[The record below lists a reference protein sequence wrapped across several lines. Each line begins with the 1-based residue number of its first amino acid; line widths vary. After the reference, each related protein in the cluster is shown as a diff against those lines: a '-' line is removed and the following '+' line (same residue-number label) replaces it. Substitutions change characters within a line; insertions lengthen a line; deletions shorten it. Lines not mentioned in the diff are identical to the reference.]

1 MRGWLIYNG
10 SLEVKKVNIL
20 VNKLKQEAD
29 RLGFD
34 LSLVK
39 TTDILPYYDE
49 NCRPKIALLS
59 DQPKCDYII
68 FWDKDVLLAKHL
80 GIMGHAVFNS
90 SDAIAKCDDKLLMH
104 QALTNSGIP
113 TPNTMIGPFAFFKNE
128 LDLNHYKGVVDLL
141 GEDFIIKEACGSF
154 GMQVYMINSFEQYI
168 SKINELGNKR
178 FLMQENIKSSRGR
191 DLRINI
197 IGDKIIGAMER
208 INTTDFRANIT
219 LGGSGRPVEINEKQR
234 EIALKAHKCLGLDFS
249 GVDLLYDENE
259 DPILCEVNSNV
270 NYISYEDVSGLN
282 ISKLL
287 LEYIEGSLQK

>member
-10 SLEVKKVNIL
+10 SQEIKKINIL

-29 RLGFD
+29 ESGYD

-49 NCRPKIALLS
+49 SCTAKLTLLR
-59 DQPKCDYII
+59 DQPECDYVI

-80 GIMGHAVFNS
+80 ETMGYAVFNS
-90 SDAIAKCDDKLLMH
+90 SDLIAKCDDKLLMH
-104 QALTNSGIP
+104 QALTNSGIRIP
-113 TPNTMIGPFAFFKNE
+113 KTLIGPFAFIKNQV
-128 LDLNHYKGVVDLL
+128 DINHYKGVVDLL

-154 GMQVYMINSFEQYI
+154 GMQVYMISSFDQYI

-178 FLMQENIKSSRGR
+178 FLMQENIRSSRGR

-197 IGDKIIGAMER
+197 IGDRIIGAMER
-208 INTTDFRANIT
+208 TNTLDFRANIT
-219 LGGSGRPVEINEKQR
+219 LGGLGRPVEVNEQQR

-259 DPILCEVNSNV
+259 DPVLCEVNSNV
-270 NYISYEDVSGLN
+270 NYISYENVSGLN

-287 LEYIEGSLQK
+287 LEYIERSLQK